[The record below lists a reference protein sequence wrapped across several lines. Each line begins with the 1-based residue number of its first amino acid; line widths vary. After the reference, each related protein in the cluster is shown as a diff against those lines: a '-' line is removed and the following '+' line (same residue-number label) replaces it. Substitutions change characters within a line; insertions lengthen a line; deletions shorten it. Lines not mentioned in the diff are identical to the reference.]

1 MSQPKLFDV
10 RLEPRD
16 RWTDEHAPFAERLQ
30 QDGDAG
36 GVRPVEG
43 VGVIWA
49 AACGALAFGA
59 VAFAAVVSWTAGGC

>member
-1 MSQPKLFDV
+1 MSPPKLFDV
-10 RLEPRD
+10 VPDRRD
-16 RWTDEHAPFAERLQ
+16 IWADEHAPFAERLQ

-43 VGVIWA
+43 VGAIWA

-59 VAFAAVVSWTAGGC
+59 VAFVAVVHWTAGGC